1 MKDTPL
7 QTTRI
12 RLRTQSA
19 EETARVGEVI
29 GSLEPAPVVI
39 AIEGELGAGK
49 TQLVRGLAAGLGL
62 AAEEVSSPTFVLCCR
77 HEGPGSSLA
86 HLDAYRMTGD
96 LDLESLGFDEM
107 LGEETL
113 VMAIEWASR
122 LEDTLP
128 AKRIEIRIAHLPENE
143 RSIEILDSRASE
155 RCRQRLVD
163 ALQVRCDAIESPAI
177 DAHKCPACGG
187 ENPDPEEGA
196 FCSQRC
202 RMADLGN
209 WLGGRYTIS
218 RPLHADEELSD

>member
-1 MKDTPL
+1 MNDTSP
-7 QTTRI
+7 QATRI

-62 AAEEVSSPTFVLCCR
+62 DAAEVSSPTFVLSCR
-77 HEGPGSSLA
+77 HDGPNCSLA
-86 HLDAYRMTGD
+86 HLDAYRMSGD
-96 LDLESLGFDEM
+96 DDLESIGFEEM
-107 LGEETL
+107 LGEPSL

-122 LEDTLP
+122 LQHALP
-128 AKRIEIRIAHLPENE
+128 ANRIEIRIAHLPADE
-143 RSIEILDSRASE
+143 RAIEIMDHRDSARLRE
-155 RCRQRLVD
+155 RLSD
-163 ALQVRCDAIESPAI
+163 ALQVRCDATETPLI
-177 DAHKCPACGG
+177 DTNTCPSCG
-187 ENPDPEEGA
+187 EKSTDSEHGA
-196 FCSQRC
+196 FCSHRC

-209 WLGGRYTIS
+209 WLGGRYSIS